1 MMSAA
6 EIMAYKPSKGLF
18 DQRLVALFGPAG
30 SGKTRLLLEIAKLS
44 GNTLCLAPTHYLK
57 RSCSQDF
64 RHVWTVAKA
73 ALSPKRAFQPFRTVM
88 ITEAAMVRDLEIT
101 LILRKLASGT
111 RLYLDCDPYQ
121 ISAIT
126 DAATKP
132 IIDSSSFKQL
142 LGRPTTL
149 CVRMTE
155 QFRTRNLMVMAVIDA
170 IQQQNKSNLLESL
183 MALILH
189 CRTDIAN
196 VPYNDEDIVVA
207 HTNAIRNYVWEK
219 VCVERNLQPELNT
232 NLVLG
237 HQVRLLVTKKQPA
250 KPGSRKKQIVY
261 ANGDMCTL
269 LEVSAKHVR
278 VQLDD
283 ETEHKVPHLPD
294 GSPAVSQTG
303 CLTAYATQGMT
314 ASGHVYVVCDTPSL
328 PPPICIS
335 TLYVMLTRA
344 RTHNRDGP
352 PDNLHFVVHNWPRFR
367 DALSAKIMGSPFS
380 PFQQEFCRL
389 LYAHSK
395 ANSE

>member
-1 MMSAA
+1 MSAA
-6 EIMAYKPSKGLF
+6 EIMAYKPSKGVF
-18 DQRLVALFGPAG
+18 DQRLYALYGPAG

-44 GNTLCLAPTHYLK
+44 GETLCLAPTHYLK
-57 RSCSQDF
+57 HSCSINF

-73 ALSPKRAFQPFRTVM
+73 ALCPKRDFRPFRTVM

-101 LILRKLASGT
+101 AILKKLPSGT

-126 DAATKP
+126 EAGTKP
-132 IIDSSSFKQL
+132 IIDSRSFKQL

-155 QFRTRNLMVMAVIDA
+155 QFRTRNLMVIAVIDA
-170 IQQQNKSNLLESL
+170 IQQQHKSNLLESL
-183 MALILH
+183 MALILR
-189 CRTDIAN
+189 CRADLAD
-196 VPYNDEDIVVA
+196 VPYNGEDIVVA

-219 VCVERNLQPELNT
+219 TCAERNLETELNT

-237 HQVRLLVTKKQPA
+237 HQVRLRVTKKQPA
-250 KPGSRKKQIVY
+250 KPGSRKKRVVY

-278 VQLDD
+278 VELAD
-283 ETEHKVPHLPD
+283 ETEQNVPHMPD

-303 CLTAYATQGMT
+303 CLTAYSVQGMT

-352 PDNLHFVVHNWPRFR
+352 PHNLHFVVHNWPRFR
-367 DALSAKIMGSPFS
+367 DALAAKVMGAPFS

-395 ANSE
+395 ASSE